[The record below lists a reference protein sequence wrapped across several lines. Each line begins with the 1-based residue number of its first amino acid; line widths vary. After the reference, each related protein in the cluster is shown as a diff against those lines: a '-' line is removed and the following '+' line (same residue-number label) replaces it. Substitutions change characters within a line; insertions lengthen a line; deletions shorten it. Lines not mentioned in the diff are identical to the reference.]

1 MIRIKMK
8 RSKGI
13 QGAVMVLLDRG
24 NRTLLLERH
33 PSSNFAPNKWGFPGG
48 KIEEGESPLTAA
60 VRETQE
66 ETSIEVQDVVE
77 LGRFSRVQ
85 AFLSRNYTGAVILDH
100 EHTAWAWVSTNEMAQ
115 YDIAPN
121 VWEIYTEAVKDGK

>member
-1 MIRIKMK
+1 
-8 RSKGI
+8 
-13 QGAVMVLLDRG
+13 MVLLDRG

-66 ETSIEVQDVVE
+66 ETSI
-77 LGRFSRVQ
+77 
-85 AFLSRNYTGAVILDH
+85 
-100 EHTAWAWVSTNEMAQ
+100 
-115 YDIAPN
+115 
-121 VWEIYTEAVKDGK
+121 